1 MPLRKILLLL
11 ALLIFPGWMIRLRK
25 KIFDEK
31 LKKYIIIMG
40 SLFVIWLLARVLR
53 LYNSLR
59 FFWYCYYIGMLF
71 IPTVYYLCS
80 NYVTGKEKNIRN
92 INSIVLSTILLI
104 LVLTNDYH
112 GFFFKIIND
121 DNDYIHNLGY
131 YIVAIWIFL
140 LLIVATIR
148 IIVYN
153 LKKNKGKKSWLI
165 LAPIVMSLI
174 YTILYVTNIPWFIR
188 DCDMT
193 ICFGI
198 VFFITMEII
207 LKFRLIPNNI
217 EYDRIFRNSYLHI
230 CILSK
235 NGKLIYNTKYQ
246 MDIPKEILED
256 IRNDSVKEKYRSKF
270 EDGLVYEVNCFDNC
284 YSIIE
289 DDYSNIE
296 NLKKELKQ
304 INNKL
309 KEQEKILKKEKKI
322 KDQIYENKINKEIL
336 QKLESKLD
344 SKKNKIES
352 ILNNMES
359 EDRES
364 LEKVKFLLS
373 YCKRISNLIISNYNE
388 EIYNTERQLLIL
400 NELLEDSSVFGV
412 KGFINF
418 KNKFELSSIEFSD
431 MYEIIFKILYSIKDA
446 GVLINIDKS
455 SMKVLIDKKIDSIKE
470 YIGKSKI
477 QKQIIVDEK
486 IDEDETLIS
495 INVV

>member
-1 MPLRKILLLL
+1 MPLRRILLLL
-11 ALLIFPGWMIRLRK
+11 ALLIFPGWIIRLRK

-31 LKKYIIIMG
+31 LKKYIILMG
-40 SLFVIWLLARVLR
+40 GLFVIWLLARVLR
-53 LYNSLR
+53 IYKPLR

-80 NYVTGKEKNIRN
+80 NYVTGKEKSIRS
-92 INSIVLSTILLI
+92 INSIVFSTVLLF

-112 GFFFKIIND
+112 ELVFKFIND
-121 DNDYIHNLGY
+121 DYIHNFGY

-148 IIVYN
+148 IVIYN

-165 LAPIVMSLI
+165 LAPIIMSLI

-198 VFFITMEII
+198 IFFITMEMI
-207 LKFRLIPNNI
+207 LKFGLIPNNI
-217 EYDRIFRNSYLHI
+217 EYDRIFRNSFLHI

-235 NGKLIYNTKYQ
+235 KGKLIYNTKYQ

-256 IRNDSVKEKYRSKF
+256 IRNDSVKEIYRSKF

-296 NLKKELKQ
+296 NLKKELKK

-309 KEQEKILKKEKKI
+309 KEQEKILKKEKNI

-344 SKKNKIES
+344 SKKNKIEN

-388 EIYNTERQLLIL
+388 EIYNTERQQLIL
-400 NELLEDSSVFGV
+400 NELLEDSNVFKV
-412 KGFINF
+412 TGFINF
-418 KNKFELSSIEFSD
+418 KNRFELSSIDFSD
-431 MYEIIFKILYSIKDA
+431 MYEVIFKILYSIKDA
-446 GVLINIDKS
+446 GVLINIDKD

-470 YIGKSKI
+470 YIEKSKI

-495 INVV
+495 INVI